1 MTKPTKTAKL
11 LTYPVVKDG
20 SMVLIGKRHY
30 LEMISH
36 YQYADLS
43 EYLPPY
49 EWDKEGLHEG
59 QPVHYEPE
67 HGFVI
72 NVDGKFIEA

>member
-1 MTKPTKTAKL
+1 MTKPTKTTKP
-11 LTYPVVKDG
+11 LTYPLVKEA

-30 LEMISH
+30 LEILSH
-36 YQYADLS
+36 YQDTDLP
-43 EYLPPY
+43 EELLPY
-49 EWDKEGLHEG
+49 EQNKEGIPES

-72 NVDGKFIEA
+72 YVDGKFIEA

>member
-30 LEMISH
+30 LEILFH
-36 YQYADLS
+36 YQILTSPKNYCLMS
-43 EYLPPY
+43 RTK
-49 EWDKEGLHEG
+49 KEFLKANPSITNQNTGL
-59 QPVHYEPE
+59 
-67 HGFVI
+67 
-72 NVDGKFIEA
+72 